1 MKSIE
6 NSNINNDII
15 KPSNNKK
22 NNIIDFKS
30 LCSMNDNN
38 ISTIDKKIKKNILL
52 NYINTLSDKKITI
65 PTST

>member
-1 MKSIE
+1 MKSTE

-38 ISTIDKKIKKNILL
+38 MSTIDKKN
-52 NYINTLSDKKITI
+52 
-65 PTST
+65 